1 MLHRTERTLENIP
14 VGTLGMIPIDGCQE
28 LGNKVNDYLVKWRK
42 EAISKT
48 KDDVVFHD
56 YQKETYI
63 IDAKVPRFGSGEAK
77 GIINESVRGKDIYP
91 VSYTHLDVYKRQI
104 LSSCEFFILCFS
116 S

>member
-42 EAISKT
+42 EAVAKT

-56 YQKETYI
+56 YQKKFTLLMLRFLVLVPEKQ
-63 IDAKVPRFGSGEAK
+63 KV
-77 GIINESVRGKDIYP
+77 
-91 VSYTHLDVYKRQI
+91 
-104 LSSCEFFILCFS
+104 SSMNP
-116 S
+116 